1 MKTENGVYLD
11 LAESEYKVKKLGLTF
26 FFSSKF
32 YMEKFQKEVEI
43 YTHNEML
50 KLYNKYR
57 VSSNFKI
64 YLTISFY
71 KKIEKRGFRI
81 YDNIR
86 NQELNKN
93 IVISEQIL

>member
-1 MKTENGVYLD
+1 MKTENGIYLD
-11 LAESEYKVKKLGLTF
+11 LHESEYKIKKLGLTF

-50 KLYNKYR
+50 KLYNKYH

-64 YLTISFY
+64 YLTIAFY

>member
-26 FFSSKF
+26 YFSSKF

>member
-1 MKTENGVYLD
+1 MKTENGIYLD
-11 LAESEYKVKKLGLTF
+11 LAESEYRVKKLGLTF

>member
-1 MKTENGVYLD
+1 MKTENGIYLD
-11 LAESEYKVKKLGLTF
+11 LAESEYRVKKLGLTF

-32 YMEKFQKEVEI
+32 YMEKFENQVET

-64 YLTISFY
+64 YLTIAFY

>member
-1 MKTENGVYLD
+1 MKTENGIYLD
-11 LAESEYKVKKLGLTF
+11 LYESEYKVKKLGLTF
-26 FFSSKF
+26 YFSSKF
-32 YMEKFQKEVEI
+32 YMEKFQNQVET

-64 YLTISFY
+64 YLTIAFY

-86 NQELNKN
+86 NQEINRN
-93 IVISEQIL
+93 VVISETIL